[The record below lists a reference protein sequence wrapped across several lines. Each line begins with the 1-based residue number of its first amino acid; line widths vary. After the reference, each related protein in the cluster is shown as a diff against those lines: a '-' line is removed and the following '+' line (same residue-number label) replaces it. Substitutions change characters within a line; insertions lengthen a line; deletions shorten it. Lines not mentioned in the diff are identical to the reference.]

1 MSMNDQNHRIECLIQ
16 IGRELSSASDL
27 DRVLQSILSAAADL
41 TASESA
47 SVLGLDEESNTLRF
61 LAIPSAHK
69 NTLQTISVPLD
80 KSIAGM
86 VFSQKKTAAVN
97 NVSKSPF
104 HYKNADQIS
113 GFQTRSLLASPIMF
127 RNESLGVIEVVNKIN
142 GSDYNG
148 DDVTILETLA
158 SQTAIAV
165 QNTRLQKLLEK
176 TQNDASRLDKMK
188 SDFVAITSHELR
200 TPLGLIIGH
209 STFLRELIGDEH
221 KDQLDSIIKSAM
233 RLKEIIENM
242 SSMDNFQS
250 GMAVVRQRSV
260 SVRRLIL
267 DTIVSYRQDAEA
279 KKVAIDLD
287 LADSDLLIEGDAE
300 KIGIAITNL
309 IKNAVTFANEGG
321 HVFIVSEQ
329 VPGYVKVSVID
340 DGIGIPLKDLP
351 HIFDRFYQVE
361 SHLTRKHGGMGLG
374 LSVAKMMVEMHGGRI
389 WVESAEGKGSMFTM
403 LLPLD
408 SSQAQ
413 AAQRVFR

>member
-1 MSMNDQNHRIECLIQ
+1 MDTQTRCLERLTQ
-16 IGRELSSASDL
+16 IGRELSTAADL
-27 DRVLQSILSAAADL
+27 SQVLQSILSAAAEL
-41 TASESA
+41 TCSETS
-47 SVLGLDEESNTLRF
+47 SILGLDEESNSLRF
-61 LAIPSAHK
+61 LALSSQHQS
-69 NTLQTISVPLD
+69 TLETVAIPLD

-97 NVSKSPF
+97 DVSKSPF

-113 GFQTRSLLASPIMF
+113 GYQTRSVLAAPILF
-127 RNESLGVIEVVNKIN
+127 RNESLGVIEVLNKID
-142 GSDYNG
+142 GVDYTG

-158 SQTAIAV
+158 SQAAIAV
-165 QNTRLQKLLEK
+165 QNTRLQKLMEK
-176 TQNDASRLDKMK
+176 TQNDGTRLDKMK

-209 STFLRELIGDEH
+209 STFLRELVDDEYR
-221 KDQLDSIIKSAM
+221 DQLDAIIKSAM

-242 SSMDNFQS
+242 SNMDNFQS
-250 GMAVVRQRSV
+250 GMSVVRQRTV
-260 SVRRLIL
+260 SIRRLIL
-267 DTIVSYRQDAEA
+267 DTIVTYRKDAEA
-279 KKVAIDLD
+279 KNVKLDLD
-287 LADSDLLIEGDAE
+287 LADSELMIEGDAE

-309 IKNAVTFANEGG
+309 IKNAVIFTNEGG

-389 WVESAEGKGSMFTM
+389 WAESGEGKGSIFTM

>member
-1 MSMNDQNHRIECLIQ
+1 MKDQTRRMELLTQ
-16 IGRELSSASDL
+16 IGRELSSAADL
-27 DRVLQSILSAAADL
+27 DGVLQSILLAATEL
-41 TASESA
+41 TNSESA
-47 SVLGLDEESNTLRF
+47 SILGLDEESNTLRF
-61 LAIPSAHK
+61 LALPTSYK
-69 NTLQTISVPLD
+69 NTLQTVIVPLD

-97 NVSKSPF
+97 SVGKSPF

-113 GFQTRSLLASPIMF
+113 GFQTRSLLAAPILF
-127 RNESLGVIEVVNKIN
+127 RNESLGVIEVVNKID
-142 GSDYNG
+142 GADYTG
-148 DDVTILETLA
+148 EDVTILETLA

-176 TQNDASRLDKMK
+176 TQNDATRLDKMK

-209 STFLRELIGDEH
+209 STFLRELVSDEEYAE
-221 KDQLDSIIKSAM
+221 QLDAIIKSAM

-242 SSMDNFQS
+242 SSMDNFQN
-250 GMAVVRQRSV
+250 GMSVVRQRSV
-260 SVRRLIL
+260 SVRRLLL
-267 DTIVSYRQDAEA
+267 DTIVAYRQDAEA
-279 KKVAIDLD
+279 RNVSIDLD

-300 KIGIAITNL
+300 KIGIAINNL
-309 IKNAVTFANEGG
+309 IKNAVAFANQGG
-321 HVFIVSEQ
+321 HVFIVSEK

-340 DGIGIPLKDLP
+340 DGIGIPIKDLP
-351 HIFDRFYQVE
+351 HIFERFYQVE

-389 WVESAEGKGSMFTM
+389 WVESVEGKGSMFTM